1 MTKTYND
8 IEAVTRLLE
17 EKEKDLELTARI
29 GQQLLAR
36 TGTLEARVTELEAEL
51 KCSNERAAQLA
62 HDLAAKSEL
71 VRVLA
76 SDQDGADSAD
86 GGDDELDSPT
96 GELKLSGEL
105 LRRKLRQLE
114 QDNRALRGEAARLL
128 QDTDAC
134 EEAEARLLKDFTA
147 QLSNANLEVDAL
159 HEELEKQKEE
169 NRLQNER
176 ILYLTEKL
184 NEAELRLH
192 NFSAENEHMTTIL
205 NVTRE
210 NQTSLASELAEFKE
224 RHAEA
229 MALLRDAQEQL
240 RRQRRKAAPAVR
252 GCGIMPSLIY
262 ANGGGAQPDSLQS
275 ELESSLYSELSMDSG
290 ISGTG
295 LTPDY
300 KKVFNTVQCA
310 SKNSAD
316 TQNFA
321 TLQPNYDQTIMSSSN
336 QPRMSSFQ
344 SASSNRSSM
353 YSNSTQ
359 GLVYLD
365 SPAMSDTEELYPG
378 APVAGVPGIPGA
390 ADLSDALRR
399 LTPAEVMTRRAV
411 LSGGPLYADYDYD
424 NLGGGCGPIT
434 GWRTPDSVMSTGGSS
449 SGVSSRHSG
458 GTSSGVGGSMW
469 RPPRDVLQLV
479 KPMEGSHTLRH
490 WSRLATPTLAG
501 LLEERP
507 GVQIRGGRG
516 LDELGMELY
525 TLSDLEEDDDISLPG
540 KRFQNSGCVYTY
552 TNSTV
557 MHPDDGSICGTSE
570 YGSRLCSV
578 QPTPGTQ
585 TPAPRTRSNS
595 TCSTFSTNMGL
606 ASVLNERGMQSGV
619 PSCFNTPA
627 SVRGGMFSTST
638 TNGQDYTPTA
648 TPCNSPDGSP
658 IATPRCSSP
667 EPVSPHAG
675 IASLL
680 SQGADLLWR
689 TFGTGLYPEKSI
701 EHHDLSPSDTKS
713 VSSIGLV
720 DSVKR
725 LGLESLIIPPGD
737 TIDNR
742 YGYNEP
748 LSLHLRGAGSVV
760 TRRNDAGPMA
770 RLASIRAAL
779 KEAEAHSEGAPRVQP
794 ETPKESKDSASP
806 KAAEVASPS
815 PRRARGGAAADR
827 RARMRE
833 RRITRTDLGTVVPTG
848 AKVKKDQEAPTT
860 TSTEEA
866 PRRSAFGAIGALLF
880 GRKGG
885 LL

>member
-1 MTKTYND
+1 MKIVDLFVVDEIIKSVKD
-8 IEAVTRLLE
+8 I
-17 EKEKDLELTARI
+17 
-29 GQQLLAR
+29 
-36 TGTLEARVTELEAEL
+36 
-51 KCSNERAAQLA
+51 N
-62 HDLAAKSEL
+62 
-71 VRVLA
+71 
-76 SDQDGADSAD
+76 
-86 GGDDELDSPT
+86 
-96 GELKLSGEL
+96 
-105 LRRKLRQLE
+105 
-114 QDNRALRGEAARLL
+114 
-128 QDTDAC
+128 
-134 EEAEARLLKDFTA
+134 
-147 QLSNANLEVDAL
+147 
-159 HEELEKQKEE
+159 
-169 NRLQNER
+169 
-176 ILYLTEKL
+176 
-184 NEAELRLH
+184 
-192 NFSAENEHMTTIL
+192 
-205 NVTRE
+205 
-210 NQTSLASELAEFKE
+210 
-224 RHAEA
+224 
-229 MALLRDAQEQL
+229 
-240 RRQRRKAAPAVR
+240 
-252 GCGIMPSLIY
+252 SLILDNLSDKECVY
-262 ANGGGAQPDSLQS
+262 NKIC
-275 ELESSLYSELSMDSG
+275 LYSEDEDTLEEFTKFAASLQDDPDKPTNQKNKLKPFQCVYCSQSFTRNDNLLVHIKIHTQETPYKCPECHKQFSPQQRYLARHSKIHTEDRPYKCTTCQG
-290 ISGTG
+290 LQNPSHLTNHTRTHTG
-295 LTPDY
+295 ERPYTCQVCNNRYSNP
-300 KKVFNTVQCA
+300 
-310 SKNSAD
+310 
-316 TQNFA
+316 A
-321 TLQPNYDQTIMSSSN
+321 TLGHNVKTHMKQKPYQCKFCNKEFSRRNRLVTHTSIHTGKPYRCDLCDKAFTEAGKLAGHMNTLTHLKNLAKFNGIDCTGN
-336 QPRMSSFQ
+336 EFFP

-570 YGSRLCSV
+570 YGSRLCSA